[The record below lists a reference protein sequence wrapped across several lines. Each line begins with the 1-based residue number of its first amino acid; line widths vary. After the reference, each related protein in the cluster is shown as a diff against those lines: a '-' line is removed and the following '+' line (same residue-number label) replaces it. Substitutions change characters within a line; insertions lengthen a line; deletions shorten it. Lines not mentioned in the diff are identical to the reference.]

1 MENLGWKLGDWRA
14 EYRTG
19 LRKLSAEEEELVAS
33 VAARIRERTGKGGGG
48 GEEVHGDGREA
59 GGSGGLELAKG
70 FLLRE
75 CEEQGISIDGEQ
87 QEYLCRAI
95 YLQTF
100 GNGFLQPL
108 LLDTEL
114 EEIAVVGI
122 GQPVF
127 VFARGRGWEKT
138 DVAVTSA
145 DYFVALVNRLGRGLG
160 RRLTSQQPRMNAV
173 LEDGS
178 RLHASMPPISPCELT
193 IRKFSEQPLS
203 PFDLLSLGTYDAKM
217 LSLLSLCM
225 QADLPVL
232 VAGNTA
238 SGKTT
243 TLNALLCFVPESER
257 LLLIEETP
265 ELRLPHQHQVRLLP
279 FEESGIGM
287 AELVRDSLRMRPDRV
302 VVGEVRT
309 PPEVRAFVE
318 SALSGQAKGCYATF
332 HAQSS
337 RDALLRMRAMGCLE
351 ADLEGIGV
359 FIVQRRVSVYSARK
373 RRLAEERKVT
383 EIAVANPADVMRPIA
398 AYDGRKHSQAGMRM
412 LLEKI
417 AQGTGMGARELAG
430 EMKARER
437 FFGAASKGRG
447 FEGAFAEIQ
456 GRLFGGR
463 HGTGSRNGA
472 GGDMQCGQ
480 AGKQGGRR
488 KR

>member
-1 MENLGWKLGDWRA
+1 MESLGWKLGDWRA

-19 LRKLSAEEEELVAS
+19 LRKLSAEEEELVAL
-33 VAARIRERTGKGGGG
+33 VAARIRERAQRGGRRAGNAA
-48 GEEVHGDGREA
+48 EA
-59 GGSGGLELAKG
+59 GEDGGLPLAKE
-70 FLLRE
+70 FLLKE
-75 CEEQGISIDGEQ
+75 CEEQGIGIDDEQ

-95 YLQTF
+95 HLQTF

-108 LLDTEL
+108 LSDPHL
-114 EEIAVVGI
+114 EEIALVGI

-127 VFARGRGWEKT
+127 VFVRGKGWKKT

-173 LEDGS
+173 LDDGS
-178 RLHASMPPISPCELT
+178 RLHASMPPISQCELT

-217 LSLLSLCM
+217 LSILSLCL

-243 TLNALLCFVPESER
+243 TLNALLCFVPASER

-265 ELRLPHQHQVRLLP
+265 ELRLPHPHQVRLLP
-279 FEESGIGM
+279 FEEGGIGM

-309 PPEVRAFVE
+309 PSEVRALVE

-351 ADLEGIGV
+351 ADLEGLEV
-359 FIVQRRVSVYSARK
+359 FIVQRRTSVYSARK
-373 RRLAEERKVT
+373 RALSEARKVT
-383 EIAVANPADVMRPIA
+383 EISVATPEDAMRPIA
-398 AYDGRKHSQAGMRM
+398 AYDGGKYSAAGMR
-412 LLEKI
+412 LLLGKI
-417 AQGTGMGARELAG
+417 AQGTGMGAREVEEEL
-430 EMKARER
+430 KARES
-437 FFGAASKGRG
+437 FFAKARKPDG
-447 FEGAFAEIQ
+447 FDSAFSEIQ
-456 GRLFGGR
+456 KRLFGGR
-463 HGTGSRNGA
+463 DG
-472 GGDMQCGQ
+472 
-480 AGKQGGRR
+480 
-488 KR
+488 

>member
-14 EYRTG
+14 DYKTG

-33 VAARIRERTGKGGGG
+33 VASRIREKAQKS
-48 GEEVHGDGREA
+48 ED
-59 GGSGGLELAKG
+59 SGQLVKR
-70 FLLRE
+70 FLLEE
-75 CEEQGISIDGEQ
+75 CEEQGISIDDDQE
-87 QEYLCRAI
+87 EYLCRTTL
-95 YLQTF
+95 LQTF
-100 GNGFLQPL
+100 GSGFLQPL
-108 LLDTEL
+108 LSDPSL

-127 VFARGRGWEKT
+127 VFVRGKGWKKT
-138 DVAVTSA
+138 DVAVTNA

-160 RRLTSQQPRMNAV
+160 RRLTAQQPRMNAV
-173 LEDGS
+173 LEDGQ

-217 LSLLSLCM
+217 LSLLSLCL

-243 TLNALLCFVPESER
+243 TLNALLCFVPASER

-265 ELRLPHQHQVRLLP
+265 ELRLPHPHQVRLLP

-309 PPEVRAFVE
+309 PSEVRALVE

-351 ADLEGIGV
+351 ADLEGVEV
-359 FIVQRRVSVYSARK
+359 FIVQRRTSVYSAKMHKLSEARC
-373 RRLAEERKVT
+373 VT
-383 EIAVANPADVMRPIA
+383 EIAVANASDVMRPIA
-398 AYDGRKHSQAGMRM
+398 AYDGKKFSPDGMK
-412 LLEKI
+412 LLMEKLS
-417 AQGTGMGARELAG
+417 QGTGMSAREVAG

-437 FFGAASKGRG
+437 FFAKEKKQRG
-447 FEGAFAEIQ
+447 FESAFADIQ
-456 GRLFGGR
+456 KQLYGGS
-463 HGTGSRNGA
+463 GT
-472 GGDMQCGQ
+472 
-480 AGKQGGRR
+480 
-488 KR
+488 

>member
-1 MENLGWKLGDWRA
+1 MGDRMEGLGWKLGDWGA
-14 EYRTG
+14 EYKTG
-19 LRKLSAEEEELVAS
+19 LQKLSGEEEELVAA
-33 VAARIRERTGKGGGG
+33 VACRIREKSQKGSRL
-48 GEEVHGDGREA
+48 EEDGAEA
-59 GGSGGLELAKG
+59 RSEALVKN
-70 FLLRE
+70 FLLEE
-75 CEEQGISIDGEQ
+75 CEEQGISIDIEQ
-87 QEYLCRAI
+87 QEYLCRTI
-95 YLQTF
+95 HLQTF
-100 GNGFLQPL
+100 GSGFLQPL
-108 LLDTEL
+108 LCDPKL
-114 EEIAVVGI
+114 EEIALVGI
-122 GQPVF
+122 GQPIYVF
-127 VFARGRGWEKT
+127 VRGRGWKRT
-138 DVAVTSA
+138 DVTVTSA

-160 RRLTSQQPRMNAV
+160 RRLTAQQPRMNAV

-217 LSLLSLCM
+217 LSLLSLCL

-243 TLNALLCFVPESER
+243 TLNALLCFVPAGER

-265 ELRLPHQHQVRLLP
+265 ELRLPHPHQVRLLP
-279 FEESGIGM
+279 FEEGGIGM

-309 PPEVRAFVE
+309 PSEVRALVE

-359 FIVQRRVSVYSARK
+359 FIVQRRVSVYSAKK
-373 RRLAEERKVT
+373 RALFEARKVT
-383 EIAVANPADVMRPIA
+383 EIAVGNPADVMRPIA
-398 AYDGRKHSQAGMRM
+398 AYDGKQYSPNGMKL

-417 AQGTGMGARELAG
+417 AQGTGMSAHEAMG

-437 FFGAASKGRG
+437 FFAKKRKPRG
-447 FEGAFAEIQ
+447 FESAFAEIQ
-456 GRLFGGR
+456 KHLFGG
-463 HGTGSRNGA
+463 A
-472 GGDMQCGQ
+472 QP
-480 AGKQGGRR
+480 
-488 KR
+488 